1 MRPAWPTRSTG
12 SGSATKIHDQIV
24 SDARLNFPS
33 IKKTRA
39 RARYG
44 VLENLS
50 KPYIQ
55 RKFRRLAGIGRLGT
69 RRPLKRPSLIA
80 AYVKRFKEYTRR
92 HDRVDAPSKDTSGEV
107 RSRCASS
114 VFGASGNPGGA
125 AEKVNY
131 RGLVMPSALTPSLA
145 GRSRHRA
152 RCARAGT
159 AESPPSSPLRKKI

>member
-1 MRPAWPTRSTG
+1 MTEKAG
-12 SGSATKIHDQIV
+12 EQ
-24 SDARLNFPS
+24 FPVH
-33 IKKTRA
+33 KKRA
-39 RARYG
+39 RARASWG
-44 VLENLS
+44 LKENLS

-131 RGLVMPSALTPSLA
+131 RGLVMPSALTPSPA
-145 GRSRHRA
+145 GRSPHRA

-159 AESPPSSPLRKKI
+159 AERCLRRLSAKKYELLDIEKMLSQAATFSV